1 MSKFIVRRDTG
12 AWILQTWIFF
22 AVAVT
27 LCVVAVW
34 NISGVGLDRAFVAV
48 GMFFVLSAA
57 FTLSKTIRDNQSE
70 QVDTQFWIIQVW
82 SAFVIA
88 LSLTSWGVFRM
99 NIDAWHKWFLVGA
112 CVFLLSSAFSLA
124 KTLRDRHD
132 ADIIEGGKTES
143 E

>member
-1 MSKFIVRRDTG
+1 MSKFVVRRDTS
-12 AWILQTWIFF
+12 AWILQTWVFF
-22 AVAVT
+22 AVSIM
-27 LCVVAVW
+27 LCVIAVW
-34 NISGVGLDRAFVAV
+34 NISGAGLDRAFVAI

-57 FTLSKTIRDNQSE
+57 FTLSKTIRDNQNE

-82 SAFVIA
+82 SAFIIS
-88 LSLTSWGVFRM
+88 LSLTAWGVFRM
-99 NIDAWHKWFLVGA
+99 NIDSWHKWFLVGA

-132 ADIIEGGKTES
+132 ADVIEGKKAEN